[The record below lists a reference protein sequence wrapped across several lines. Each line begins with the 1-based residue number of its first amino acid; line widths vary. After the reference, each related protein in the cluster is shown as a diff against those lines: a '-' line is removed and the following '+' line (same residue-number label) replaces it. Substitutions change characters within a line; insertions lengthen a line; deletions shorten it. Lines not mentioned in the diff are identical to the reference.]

1 MIIMTEAEINQSG
14 KIRKNYSKRAL
25 LILSFI
31 LLLIAA
37 EALFGILEI
46 VVGRFLLFT
55 NPIRPQIG
63 RLWDEDHKEQL
74 GIDELEANSNKT
86 ENLPAIVDIHSFKDL
101 KLILSTR
108 SSLSMSR
115 DEFKKFYT
123 DLPMN
128 QAKGLLDP
136 LYFIE
141 LDRNPDW
148 QRTQLSLVGDQ
159 LVIYFIDGFEHP
171 IQESHVT
178 VLDTLINAEVEYVNA
193 QLNEF
198 EEFEGRLLSAAIF
211 FHGFDRLPRTYRLQ
225 IVNDPYKLVQWGNNL
240 QRVAISPFVTD
251 DGVEILFEIKG
262 ESGLYLEKMFAS
274 EIAVNYLIDE
284 LNSMDLEHHMEMPVK
299 KDEND

>member
-1 MIIMTEAEINQSG
+1 V
-14 KIRKNYSKRAL
+14 KKRKNSSKRSL

-37 EALFGILEI
+37 EAVFGILEI
-46 VVGRFLLFT
+46 VVGRFLLMT
-55 NPIRPQIG
+55 NSVRPQIG

-86 ENLPAIVDIHSFKDL
+86 EELPAVVDIHSFQDL

-123 DLPMN
+123 DLPMM
-128 QAKGLLDP
+128 QAKGILDP

-159 LVIYFIDGFEHP
+159 LVIYFIDGYERP
-171 IQESHVT
+171 IKESHVS
-178 VLDTLINAEVEYVNA
+178 VLDTLINIQIEDVNA
-193 QLNEF
+193 QLDELD
-198 EEFEGRLLSAAIF
+198 EFEGRIIPAAVF

-225 IVNDPYKLVQWGNNL
+225 IVNDPYNLVQWGNNL

-251 DGVEILFEIKG
+251 DGVEILFEIKRENG
-262 ESGLYLEKMFAS
+262 SFLEKMFAS

-284 LNSMDLEHHMEMPVK
+284 LNTIDQTLYLEMPSK